1 MSEHR
6 LLLIALLAGLLLPLG
21 FSSLPTVSW
30 WGWLVLL
37 LVLLPAS
44 RRPLGR
50 MLLACALG
58 LIWSLAWHQGQL
70 SEQLPQQLDN
80 QVLELEGTVT
90 ALPEQT
96 ETGWRFMLQ
105 DVHSL
110 DGQRLPLMRL
120 HWWGGD
126 AIRAGERWQ
135 LSVRLR
141 APRGMRNPGT
151 FDYEAWLYAQ
161 HIGAVGSV
169 RGGHRLAAAPAL
181 GQWRDRLQQHLG
193 TSLASADN
201 RRLLALLVGDRQ
213 ALSDADWD
221 VLQRTGTSHL
231 LVISGL
237 HVGMLALAFF
247 LLVQQLV
254 RWLPWHWPWPQLW
267 LSAPLALCAAASYA
281 LLAGMAVPV
290 QRALLMCAAALLLK
304 LWRRAIGPVTLWLL
318 AMCMVVLANPAA
330 PLRAGFWLSFIAVG
344 LLILGMGGRLHNRGL
359 WWRWGRAQWVAFIG
373 LWPWLV
379 LWGMPA
385 SGASMLINLVAI
397 PWISLLVVPLA
408 LLGSLLQLV
417 TGLDQLLLLAASSLN
432 LFMGFLSW
440 AAGWSPLIYLPFP
453 GWWGWCL
460 ALVGSL
466 MLLLPGAATVRPLAL
481 FCLLPLLLAEQPRPA
496 QGQLR
501 VVVLD
506 VGQGLSVLLQT
517 AEHDLLYDAGA
528 RLASGFDLGEAVV
541 VPSLS
546 ALGVEKLDVLL
557 ISHGDNDHAGGAFSV
572 SRMFPAGRLIA
583 GEPERL
589 LGLSAE
595 PCQHGERWQWD
606 GVEFQLLRARLPA
619 APANGQSCVLQVT
632 ASGQA
637 VLLPGDIRQIEEYA
651 LLSALSPAEVLLA
664 PHHGSRSSSS
674 YAFIRRLNPD
684 WVVFSAGYHSPYGHP
699 HPQVVQ
705 RYRELGSNAIY
716 TGQSGA
722 VGFMLGRPGQVR
734 PEWRW
739 REAARRFW
747 HQ

>member
-1 MSEHR
+1 MSHPY
-6 LLLIALLAGLLLPLG
+6 LLLTTLLAGLLIPLCFTRLPG
-21 FSSLPTVSW
+21 LPW
-30 WGWLVLL
+30 WGWLFFPLIAFFLRRRPFGRVLL
-37 LVLLPAS
+37 VF
-44 RRPLGR
+44 
-50 MLLACALG
+50 ALG
-58 LIWSLAWHQGQL
+58 ACWALAWHQWQLGQR
-70 SEQLPQQLDN
+70 LPPRLDN
-80 QVLELEGTVT
+80 QTLELVGTVA

-96 ETGWRFMLQ
+96 ETGWRFMLR
-105 DVHSL
+105 DGRSL
-110 DGQRLPLMRL
+110 DGQSLPLMRL
-120 HWWGGD
+120 HWWGGE
-126 AIRAGERWQ
+126 AVRAGEQWQ
-135 LSVRLR
+135 LTVRLR

-161 HIGAVGSV
+161 GVGAVGSV
-169 RGGHRLAAAPAL
+169 RAGHRVAVAPAF
-181 GQWRDRLQQHLG
+181 GQWRDRLHHHLG
-193 TSLASADN
+193 SSLVSADN

-254 RWLPWHWPWPQLW
+254 RWSPWHWPWPQLW

-408 LLGSLLQLV
+408 LLGSLLQLL
-417 TGLDQLLLLAASSLN
+417 TGLDQLLLLAAWLLN

-440 AAGWSPLIYLPFP
+440 AAGWSPLIYLHFP
-453 GWWGWCL
+453 GWWSWCL

-466 MLLLPGAATVRPLAL
+466 MLLLPGAAAVRPLAL
-481 FCLLPLLLAEQPRPA
+481 FCLLPLFFAEQPRPA
-496 QGQLR
+496 QGQLH

-541 VPSLS
+541 VPSLL
-546 ALGVEKLDVLL
+546 ALGVEKLDLLL

-572 SRMFPAGRLIA
+572 SRMLPTRRLIA

-589 LGLSAE
+589 EGLSAE
-595 PCQHGERWQWD
+595 PCHHGERWQWD
-606 GVEFQLLRARLPA
+606 GVDFQLLRARLPA

-632 ASGQA
+632 ANGQS

-651 LLSALSPAEVLLA
+651 LLPALAPAEVLLA

-674 YAFIRRLNPD
+674 YAFIRRLDPD

-705 RYRELGSNAIY
+705 RYRELGSDAIY

-722 VGFMLGRPGQVR
+722 VGFMLGRPGKVH